1 MNSLRAAGGNFNG
14 VAPLYDALAFLIF
27 GRRLERAQ
35 AVFLRPNARLSIS
48 KGASVLVVGGGTGR
62 ILEPL
67 MQNCQPDR
75 VVYLEKSAR
84 MLARASRRMA
94 ETALLGTVEFR
105 LGDETALRP
114 GERFDVVIT
123 PFLLDLFT
131 ETTLRNELLPKLDS
145 VLAEGGYWLVT
156 DFVRTGVWWQEML
169 LWTMIRFFRVTAG
182 IETRGLADWQKLMSA
197 LGLRLRAF
205 QPKLDGLVSTELYQ
219 KSLTKRSA

>member
-1 MNSLRAAGGNFNG
+1 
-14 VAPLYDALAFLIF
+14 
-27 GRRLERAQ
+27 
-35 AVFLRPNARLSIS
+35 
-48 KGASVLVVGGGTGR
+48 
-62 ILEPL
+62 